1 MWQIKSLIFT
11 IIDEDMSEMDY
22 QHKVDEIMQ
31 NRFSDFDPIEDLEV
45 LAQQENF
52 CIVRTRK
59 LMPTLFFMQ
68 RAWWKIWSL
77 EPDDEYDKYGIRYE
91 YNILTYYKPKKWN

>member
-1 MWQIKSLIFT
+1 MLRT
-11 IIDEDMSEMDY
+11 DY
-22 QHKVDEIMQ
+22 EQQVESIMQ
-31 NRFSDFDPIEDLEV
+31 TRFSDFDALEDIEV
-45 LAQQENF
+45 LAQTERM

-59 LMPTLFFMQ
+59 LTPTMFFMQ

-91 YNILTYYKPKKWN
+91 YNILTYYKPKNE